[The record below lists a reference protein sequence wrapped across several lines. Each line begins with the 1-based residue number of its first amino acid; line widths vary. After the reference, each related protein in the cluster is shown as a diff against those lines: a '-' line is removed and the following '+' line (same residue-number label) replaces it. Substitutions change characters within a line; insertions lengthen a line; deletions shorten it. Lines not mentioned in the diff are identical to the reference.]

1 MSEIQPSLGELE
13 DAQNTAYENFFTAR
27 DAVTAAGERVA
38 AADEAVCLAE
48 KKYMNS
54 EISVEEW
61 EATLQELSDAQV
73 AETAANENYEAAAA
87 GAQAAAEAV
96 EAKKQELR
104 DSRVN
109 DTAYVVHC
117 ARIECPFG
125 MRESYLALD
134 ATHGVLTHQIP
145 QMTVKDMILV
155 VLIGDF
161 RFGVPVSV
169 PELVVGMIGAV
180 IASLIYQLFVFSVD
194 YSRTEYTQF
203 EDDDYYYYVK
213 AVPKI
218 AISRTDVKVQEI
230 NKVKRR

>member
-48 KKYMNS
+48 KKYMNG
-54 EISVEEW
+54 EISAEEW

-109 DTAYVVHC
+109 DTAYVDIV
-117 ARIECPFG
+117 PG
-125 MRESYLALD
+125 SSAL
-134 ATHGVLTHQIP
+134 
-145 QMTVKDMILV
+145 LV
-155 VLIGDF
+155 C
-161 RFGVPVSV
+161 
-169 PELVVGMIGAV
+169 
-180 IASLIYQLFVFSVD
+180 
-194 YSRTEYTQF
+194 
-203 EDDDYYYYVK
+203 VK
-213 AVPKI
+213 AIWHWMLPMGY
-218 AISRTDVKVQEI
+218 
-230 NKVKRR
+230 

>member
-48 KKYMNS
+48 KKYLNS

-134 ATHGVLTHQIP
+134 ATHGVYSHFSASSAGVRCCSSLRNNSFAGSGSRFTRRPPRNGSIM
-145 QMTVKDMILV
+145 MT
-155 VLIGDF
+155 GSPF
-161 RFGVPVSV
+161 
-169 PELVVGMIGAV
+169 
-180 IASLIYQLFVFSVD
+180 LF
-194 YSRTEYTQF
+194 
-203 EDDDYYYYVK
+203 
-213 AVPKI
+213 A
-218 AISRTDVKVQEI
+218 
-230 NKVKRR
+230 

>member
-48 KKYMNS
+48 KKYMNG
-54 EISVEEW
+54 EISAEEW

-145 QMTVKDMILV
+145 QMTVKDMILNTN
-155 VLIGDF
+155 IIN
-161 RFGVPVSV
+161 FGGCHSRENPDVQAEIEKTNAIIESKKDWRDD
-169 PELVVGMIGAV
+169 VVGYFTKKWNERVTIIKAGIGLAKKLLECRLPETMIRWG
-180 IASLIYQLFVFSVD
+180 LCM
-194 YSRTEYTQF
+194 
-203 EDDDYYYYVK
+203 
-213 AVPKI
+213 
-218 AISRTDVKVQEI
+218 
-230 NKVKRR
+230 